1 MTNRLAGRAAY
12 VTGGGRGI
20 GRGIALAL
28 AREGAAVA
36 IADIDLDR
44 AEAVAAEI
52 CAIGSR
58 AVAVA
63 IDVTRFDDAVALV
76 ARSEAEFGR
85 LDIAVHGAGIV
96 SVVPVAE
103 MAEAEWD
110 RVMDV
115 NAKGVFLGCKAA
127 LPAMRRNGF
136 GRIINISSVSG
147 KDGFQGLAHYS
158 ASKYAVL
165 GFTNSLAKEVA
176 REGITANAI
185 CPGIVK
191 TAMWDILAD
200 EYREGDETREQS
212 WQRQVLAFVP
222 QGRPQSVE
230 EIGDLAVYLALAPS
244 VTGQSINI
252 DGGLTSH

>member
-1 MTNRLAGRAAY
+1 
-12 VTGGGRGI
+12 
-20 GRGIALAL
+20 
-28 AREGAAVA
+28 
-36 IADIDLDR
+36 
-44 AEAVAAEI
+44 
-52 CAIGSR
+52 
-58 AVAVA
+58 
-63 IDVTRFDDAVALV
+63 
-76 ARSEAEFGR
+76 
-85 LDIAVHGAGIV
+85 
-96 SVVPVAE
+96 
-103 MAEAEWD
+103 
-110 RVMDV
+110 
-115 NAKGVFLGCKAA
+115 
-127 LPAMRRNGF
+127 
-136 GRIINISSVSG
+136 
-147 KDGFQGLAHYS
+147 DGYQGLAHYS

-222 QGRPQSVE
+222 QGRPQTVE